1 MAGPNRWIKS
11 ILSAAVFVL
20 VLAGWLIFAPVN
32 IGGQT
37 SYVTLV
43 GNSMEPG
50 FHRGDLVLV
59 REVDVYPV
67 GEIVAYRH
75 PNIGTVF
82 HRIIQ
87 KQDASFILKGDNNSW
102 KDSAEIT
109 QEQIIGRLWLHI
121 PFVGKYLQYLRTPGM
136 FALVVAGLG
145 LFSMAPLFYEN
156 MRSSKFNNH
165 SRNQNKKNR
174 SIEVIDMEKKIPE
187 SLYTI
192 AVIGFAAFLLA
203 LFSFSAPLERI
214 VPDNYEF
221 THNGKFDY
229 FAAVPQ
235 EVYEGGFLQSGD
247 PVFRKVNNSI
257 NIIFSYGFDAGQQIA
272 QVYGTYRL
280 TAEISESSGWKRT
293 LEIIPLSNFSGKK
306 FTSTGILDISQI
318 QELTDSLESQT
329 GIFNNRY
336 ILAIRPETTIL
347 GKLGGRDIN
356 DTFSPGLMFS
366 FEDLKLELLK
376 GNSDSADSL
385 NPQKI
390 GIVAGNRTA
399 SNTIPILGFGLN
411 VLIARIIAVF
421 ALMSSL
427 VGFTWI
433 AIKILRSG
441 KNGEV
446 DRIQSLYGSL
456 LVDVRSGNFL
466 SKKIIEVSD
475 MQQLAKIAAQDQS
488 MIYHLIR
495 ANTHHYFVTASNNSN
510 ISYHFQLCLSEPVKT
525 LQG

>member
-1 MAGPNRWIKS
+1 
-11 ILSAAVFVL
+11 
-20 VLAGWLIFAPVN
+20 
-32 IGGQT
+32 
-37 SYVTLV
+37 
-43 GNSMEPG
+43 
-50 FHRGDLVLV
+50 
-59 REVDVYPV
+59 
-67 GEIVAYRH
+67 
-75 PNIGTVF
+75 
-82 HRIIQ
+82 
-87 KQDASFILKGDNNSW
+87 
-102 KDSAEIT
+102 
-109 QEQIIGRLWLHI
+109 
-121 PFVGKYLQYLRTPGM
+121 M

-145 LFSMAPLFYEN
+145 LFSIAPLFSKN
-156 MRSSKFNNH
+156 MRSSIYNNH

-192 AVIGFAAFLLA
+192 AVTGFAAFLLA

-257 NIIFSYGFDAGQQIA
+257 NIIFSYRFNSTQISR
-272 QVYGTYRL
+272 VYGTYRL

-390 GIVAGNRTA
+390 GIVPGNRTA
-399 SNTIPILGFGLN
+399 SNTIPILGFGLS

-433 AIKILRSG
+433 VIKFLKSG

-446 DRIQSLYGSL
+446 DRIKSQYGSL
-456 LVDVRSGNFL
+456 LVDVTDGVFL
-466 SKKIIEVSD
+466 SKNIIEVSD

-488 MIYHLIR
+488 MIHHLIR
-495 ANTHHYFVTASNNSN
+495 ANTHHYFVTALNNSN
-510 ISYHFQLCLSEPVKT
+510 ISYHYQLCLSEPVKT
-525 LQG
+525 AQEQSSTDMDH